1 MTEETHAGPGKLLRS
16 QPTRDRILEAARAI
30 FGRDGYDRATI
41 RAIAAEADINPAMV
55 MRYYGNKE
63 SLFAAATNA
72 PVDPADFQTVP
83 KSRLGE
89 AVIRHVLEAWDD
101 PERSDTQRAILLA
114 ALSDEDARTRYLQ
127 QHQQNYAALLARLGD
142 SRRSIEAA
150 ALMSTQIIGLLVT
163 RYILRVPRLVSMSS
177 EQLIREV
184 GQTLQGYVRIA
195 SG

>member
-1 MTEETHAGPGKLLRS
+1 MTADTNTGAGKPLRS

-63 SLFAAATNA
+63 SLFAAVTSS

-83 KSRLGE
+83 KSHLGE
-89 AVIRHVLEAWDD
+89 SVIRHVLEAWDD
-101 PERSDTQRAILLA
+101 PEKSATQRAILLA
-114 ALSDEDARTRYLQ
+114 ALSDEDARARYLQ
-127 QHQQNYAALLARLGD
+127 QHQQSYAALLDRLGD

-150 ALMSTQIIGLLVT
+150 ALMSTQIIGLLVA
-163 RYILRVPRLVSMSS
+163 RYILRVPRLVSMSR
-177 EQLIREV
+177 EQLVREV
-184 GQTLQGYVRIA
+184 GETLQGYVRIA

>member
-1 MTEETHAGPGKLLRS
+1 VTEETIAGGGKPLRS

-41 RAIAAEADINPAMV
+41 RAIAAEADIHPAMV

-63 SLFAAATNA
+63 SLFAAVTSA
-72 PVDPADFQTVP
+72 PVDPADFQNVP

-89 AVIRHVLEAWDD
+89 SVIRHVLEAWDD
-101 PERSDTQRAILLA
+101 PERSATQRAILLA

-127 QHQQNYAALLARLGD
+127 QHQQSYAALLERLGD
-142 SRRSIEAA
+142 SRQSIEAA
-150 ALMSTQIIGLLVT
+150 ALMSTQIIGLLVA

-177 EQLIREV
+177 EQLVREV
-184 GQTLQGYVRIA
+184 GETLQGYVRIA

>member
-1 MTEETHAGPGKLLRS
+1 MTADTNTVAGKPLRS

-63 SLFAAATNA
+63 SLFVAVTSA

-83 KSRLGE
+83 TSHLGE
-89 AVIRHVLEAWDD
+89 SVIRHVLEAWDD
-101 PERSDTQRAILLA
+101 PEQSATRRAILLA

-127 QHQQNYAALLARLGD
+127 QHQQGYAALLERLGD
-142 SRRSIEAA
+142 SRRSTEAA
-150 ALMSTQIIGLLVT
+150 ALMSTQIIGLLVA
-163 RYILRVPRLVSMSS
+163 RYILRVPRLVSMSR

-184 GQTLQGYVRIA
+184 GETLQGYLRVA